1 MLKKLILGFIILL
14 FCACNDEKIDENIL
28 SKGTKTTEQYKQD
41 TNNLD
46 LNSYKEIAEFFK
58 DNQNIVFSDK
68 PVLIIFSANNC
79 VYCDK
84 LKHEIQNNKEVQN

>member
-41 TNNLD
+41 ANNLD
-46 LNSYKEIAEFFK
+46 LNSYKEIIEF
-58 DNQNIVFSDK
+58 
-68 PVLIIFSANNC
+68 
-79 VYCDK
+79 
-84 LKHEIQNNKEVQN
+84 LKTIKILFF